1 MILSETRRLI
11 RIKSESP
18 AFFGIIFLEY
28 ANHHNKAN
36 HHADRRQA
44 GP

>member
-1 MILSETRRLI
+1 MIVSENRHLI

-18 AFFGIIFLEY
+18 LFGIILLEY
-28 ANHHNKAN
+28 ANHDDKAN
-36 HHADRRQA
+36 HHADCREA

>member
-1 MILSETRRLI
+1 MIVSETRLLI

-18 AFFGIIFLEY
+18 LFGIIFLEY
-28 ANHHNKAN
+28 ANHDDKAN
-36 HHADRRQA
+36 HHADRGKA